1 MASAFALAII
11 SGSFF
16 FYLSLKMAAA
26 IFKLAFT
33 GYAYEKRPL
42 HVFRATVFFMQFLP
56 QSNHF
61 DDALRLIAGKLQMA
75 L

>member
-11 SGSFF
+11 SGSAL

-33 GYAYEKRPL
+33 GYVYEKK
-42 HVFRATVFFMQFLP
+42 TVTRFSCNGLFYAVLTT
-56 QSNHF
+56 
-61 DDALRLIAGKLQMA
+61 AG
-75 L
+75 